1 MVVIRPVSMND
12 LDELVSLVALA
23 GFGLTTLPA
32 DANLL
37 GQRIEGSMRGF
48 EKLRQEPEGEPYL
61 FVMEDLTTGKVV
73 GTCGVYSK
81 VGGFE
86 PFYAYR
92 IEMTLH
98 ESKMLKVRKE
108 IPTLHLDM
116 NHNGP
121 SEIGSLFLHPAYRG
135 GGNGR
140 LLSIGR
146 FMFMAEFKK
155 FFDPNVIAEMRGV
168 IDAQGRS
175 PFWDAIGKHF
185 FELELPR
192 ADYLSI
198 VNKRF
203 IAELMPKH
211 PIYIPLLPAE
221 AQAVIGKVHEQTAP
235 ALHVLE
241 SEGFTYNHMIDI
253 FEAGPCVSTPLKK
266 IRAIKESVRTKV
278 SAIIEGPIE
287 SPTYIISNTHR
298 DFRACMGQVRIEKDE
313 SVTITKLTGLALRV
327 KVGDKVRYV
336 TAKPQHHP
344 ERVVPA
350 ATTSK

>member
-1 MVVIRPVSMND
+1 MVVIRPVSLDD
-12 LDELVSLVALA
+12 LDELVALVALA

-37 GQRIEGSMRGF
+37 GQRIEGSQHGF
-48 EKLRQEPEGEPYL
+48 DKLREEPEGEPYL
-61 FVMEDLTTGKVV
+61 FVMEDFTTGKVV
-73 GTCGVYSK
+73 GTCGVFSK

-92 IEMTLH
+92 VETTVH

-121 SEIGSLFLHPAYRG
+121 SEIGSLFLHPQYRG

-140 LLSIGR
+140 LLSLGR
-146 FMFMAEFKK
+146 FLFMAEFKK
-155 FFDPNVIAEMRGV
+155 FFDPMVIAEMRGV
-168 IDAQGRS
+168 IDGQGRS

-185 FELELPR
+185 MDLELPR

-198 VNKRF
+198 INKRF

-211 PIYIPLLPAE
+211 PIYIPLLPQP
-221 AQAVIGKVHEQTAP
+221 AQDVIGKVHEQTAP

-241 SEGFTYNHMIDI
+241 SEGFKYNGMIDI
-253 FEAGPCVSTPLKK
+253 FEAGPCVSSPLKK
-266 IRAIKESVRTKV
+266 IRAVRDSVKRRV
-278 SAIIEGPIE
+278 AHIIEGPIE
-287 SPTYIISNTHR
+287 SPAFIISNTSR
-298 DFRACMGQVRIEKDE
+298 DFRACMGQVREEPDE
-313 SVTITKLTGLALRV
+313 SVTITKLVGLALKV
-327 KVGDKVRYV
+327 KVGDKVRFV
-336 TAKPQHHP
+336 GARPNAGAGTAQKP
-344 ERVVPA
+344 
-350 ATTSK
+350 